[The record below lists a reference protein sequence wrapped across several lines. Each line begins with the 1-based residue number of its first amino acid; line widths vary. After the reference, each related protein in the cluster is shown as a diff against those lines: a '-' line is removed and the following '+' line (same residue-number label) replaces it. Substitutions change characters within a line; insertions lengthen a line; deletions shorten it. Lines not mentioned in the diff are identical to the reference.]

1 MDENEEK
8 SFIYIEF
15 DDIGSVDIK
24 SSNFN
29 NVTAFQ
35 LLAMAGLLEFEG
47 KNTLAIQRAAQM
59 QAEMQRQKPKIEVPK
74 AQTMPVGKIK

>member
-15 DDIGSVDIK
+15 EDIGSVDIK
-24 SSNFN
+24 ASQFN

-35 LLAMAGLLEFEG
+35 LLAMAGLMEFEG
-47 KNTLAIQRAAQM
+47 KNTLAVQRAAQM
-59 QAEMQRQKPKIEVPK
+59 QAEMQRSQ
-74 AQTMPVGKIK
+74 MGKIAVPQPGQIIKGKK